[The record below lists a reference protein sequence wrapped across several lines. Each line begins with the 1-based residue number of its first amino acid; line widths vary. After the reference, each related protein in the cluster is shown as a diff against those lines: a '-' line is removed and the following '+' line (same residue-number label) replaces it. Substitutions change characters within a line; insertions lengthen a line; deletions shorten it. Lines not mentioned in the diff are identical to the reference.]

1 MGDLIPDFLSFQA
14 ADSRLIY
21 TLCCFYYIFYIE
33 TGYSASLLF
42 FPSPLLT
49 VHSTYSPCLHL
60 CIFLSAKLAASM
72 TSAFY
77 LPCNI

>member
-21 TLCCFYYIFYIE
+21 TLCHCFYYIFYIE

-42 FPSPLLT
+42 FHLHSLLFTVLILHVYTYVSFYLLT
-49 VHSTYSPCLHL
+49 LQRQ
-60 CIFLSAKLAASM
+60 
-72 TSAFY
+72 
-77 LPCNI
+77 